1 MEMSLL
7 GGDFRRVPVTHA
19 PETAAATTGFRR
31 ADGCQLNVRSVVY
44 RMLDGLAAGL
54 LPARCLLCGRPGQR
68 TGFDLCGACADEL
81 PRNCGACPRCGL
93 PGRADGNDWRDL
105 GACAQCAGESL
116 AFDRCFAPLLYEYPV
131 TALIPALKYRG
142 ALSHARVFGL
152 LLARH
157 VGDLRV
163 AGDVD
168 RVVPMPLH
176 PARLV
181 ERGFNQSHEIARFT
195 AGGLGLELLPHALRR
210 TRRTAAQVGLERPAR
225 RANVRA
231 AFAADPVQVC
241 GRRIALLDDV
251 VTTASTV
258 DAAARALRDAGAARV
273 DVWCVARVAG

>member
-1 MEMSLL
+1 
-7 GGDFRRVPVTHA
+7 
-19 PETAAATTGFRR
+19 
-31 ADGCQLNVRSVVY
+31 
-44 RMLDGLAAGL
+44 MLDGLAAGL

-68 TGFDLCGACADEL
+68 AGFDLCAPCADEL
-81 PRNCGACPRCGL
+81 PRNDGACPRCGL
-93 PGRADGNDWRDL
+93 PGRADGNEWHDRE
-105 GACAQCAGESL
+105 ACAHCAGESL

-131 TALIPALKYRG
+131 TTLILALKYQG
-142 ALSHARVFGL
+142 ALSHARVLGL

-210 TRRTAAQVGLERPAR
+210 TRRTAPQVGLERTAR

-231 AFAADPVQVC
+231 AFAADPAQVC

-258 DAAARALRDAGAARV
+258 DSAAQALRAAGAARV
-273 DVWCVARVAG
+273 DVWCVARAAG